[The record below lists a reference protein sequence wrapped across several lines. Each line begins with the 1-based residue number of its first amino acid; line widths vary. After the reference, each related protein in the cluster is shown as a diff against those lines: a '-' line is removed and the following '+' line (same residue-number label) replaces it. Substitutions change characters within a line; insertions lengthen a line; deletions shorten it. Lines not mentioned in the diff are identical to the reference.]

1 MKPFTQYLQEMN
13 KIYEF
18 SIRLAGCDLDKEISE
33 QLTTAL
39 SAYAVE
45 SVGKPRRLPV
55 QEHIDFP
62 TMGPCEC
69 HVIEGA
75 LKYPTTSDQVL
86 QVVAE
91 KLNLPRN
98 SVLVRTK
105 NEDMLRTP
113 AMPSKKDKNGSVL
126 TQPELEDVPG
136 GQELVGEKR
145 KESMLKELGSR
156 KYEMAAKESTK
167 ADKTSMPQGTMSPV
181 GSRQNTIPTPKRKK

>member
-13 KIYEF
+13 KVYEF
-18 SIRLAGCDLDKEISE
+18 SIRLAGCDVDTKISE

-45 SVGKPRRLPV
+45 SVGKLRRLPV

-62 TMGPCEC
+62 TIGPCEC
-69 HVIEGA
+69 HVIEVA

-113 AMPSKKDKNGSVL
+113 ALPSKKDKNGSVL
-126 TQPELEDVPG
+126 TQAELEDVPDA
-136 GQELVGEKR
+136 QSLVGQQR
-145 KESMLKELGSR
+145 KDSMLKELVSR
-156 KYEMAAKESTK
+156 KYEFAAKEAAPVNTPP
-167 ADKTSMPQGTMSPV
+167 PQGTTSPV
-181 GSRQNTIPTPKRKK
+181 GSYQNTIPTTKRKK

>member
-13 KIYEF
+13 KVYEF
-18 SIRLAGCDLDKEISE
+18 SIRLAGCDVDTKISE

-62 TMGPCEC
+62 TIGPCEC
-69 HVIEGA
+69 HVIEVA

-113 AMPSKKDKNGSVL
+113 ALPSKKDKNGSVL
-126 TQPELEDVPG
+126 TQAELEDVPDA
-136 GQELVGEKR
+136 QSLVGQQR
-145 KESMLKELGSR
+145 KDSMLKELVSR
-156 KYEMAAKESTK
+156 KYEFAAKEASE
-167 ADKTSMPQGTMSPV
+167 DKTSMPQGTTSPV
-181 GSRQNTIPTPKRKK
+181 GSYQNTIPTTKRKK

>member
-13 KIYEF
+13 KVYEF
-18 SIRLAGCDLDKEISE
+18 SIRLAGCDLDKQISE

-69 HVIEGA
+69 HIIEVA
-75 LKYPTTSDQVL
+75 VKYPTTSDQIL

-113 AMPSKKDKNGSVL
+113 ALPSKKDKNGSVL
-126 TQPELEDVPG
+126 TQAELEDVPDA
-136 GQELVGEKR
+136 QSLVGQQR
-145 KESMLKELGSR
+145 KDSMLKELVSR
-156 KYEMAAKESTK
+156 KYEFAAKESSE
-167 ADKTSMPQGTMSPV
+167 DKTSMPQGTTSPV
-181 GSRQNTIPTPKRKK
+181 GSYQNTIPTTKRKK

>member
-13 KIYEF
+13 KLYEF
-18 SIRLAGCDLDKEISE
+18 SIRLAGCDLDKQISE

-69 HVIEGA
+69 HVIEVS

-113 AMPSKKDKNGSVL
+113 TMPSKKDKNGSVL
-126 TQPELEDVPG
+126 TQAELEDIPDA
-136 GQELVGEKR
+136 QALVGQQR
-145 KESMLKELGSR
+145 KDSMLKELVSR
-156 KYEMAAKESTK
+156 KYEFAAKEAAPVNTPP
-167 ADKTSMPQGTMSPV
+167 PQGKISPV
-181 GSRQNTIPTPKRKK
+181 GSYQNSIPTIKRKK

>member
-13 KIYEF
+13 KVYEF
-18 SIRLAGCDLDKEISE
+18 SIRLAGCDLDKQISE

-69 HVIEGA
+69 HVIEVA
-75 LKYPTTSDQVL
+75 LNYPTTSDQVL

-126 TQPELEDVPG
+126 TQDVPDA
-136 GQELVGEKR
+136 QSLVGQQR
-145 KESMLKELGSR
+145 KDSMLKELVSR
-156 KYEMAAKESTK
+156 KYEFAAKESSE
-167 ADKTSMPQGTMSPV
+167 DKTSMPQGTTSPV
-181 GSRQNTIPTPKRKK
+181 GSYQNTIPTTKRKK